1 MTAPAVAGGAAAYL
15 ALDAAYRAATART
28 SLAVMRALDLDWKSV
43 NPDNIA
49 GSSGPWLANAIEIV
63 LAGRRQAF
71 QYANLYTDGVRKL
84 AAPDAPV
91 FTPPAQLPPN
101 VEQIRTSLVF
111 QGLATTAREVA
122 RVDAVKD
129 AETEGGTVP
138 REESVGTAEAR
149 KKQLME
155 EAFARVAAT
164 SARFVT
170 VAGHEQ
176 IFENIKADPRARGW
190 VRTTKPGCCFFCAML
205 ASRGAVYKETSFQES
220 DPRFHG
226 PGNHK
231 VHDSCG
237 CGLRPTYSDTD
248 PMPDRVDQLSDLW
261 IDSQEKRKPGES
273 AINAFR
279 RIYSANPLSFPSDGL

>member
-1 MTAPAVAGGAAAYL
+1 MTAPAAAGGAAAYL

-28 SLAVMRALDLDWKSV
+28 SLAVMRALELGWKSV
-43 NPDNIA
+43 LPDNIA
-49 GSSGPWLANAIEIV
+49 GSSGPWLADAIQIV
-63 LAGRRQAF
+63 LAGQRQTY

-122 RVDAVKD
+122 RVDAVRDGGAKEL
-129 AETEGGTVP
+129 AEDSA
-138 REESVGTAEAR
+138 RTAEAR

-170 VAGHEQ
+170 TAGHEQ

-261 IDSQEKRKPGES
+261 IDSQEKRKSGES

-279 RIYSANPLSFPSDGL
+279 RIYSVNPLSFPSDGL

>member
-1 MTAPAVAGGAAAYL
+1 MTAPAAAGGAAAYL

-28 SLAVMRALDLDWKSV
+28 SLAVMRALELGWKSV
-43 NPDNIA
+43 LPDNVA
-49 GSSGPWLANAIEIV
+49 GSSGPWLADAIQIV
-63 LAGRRQAF
+63 LAGQRQTY

-84 AAPDAPV
+84 AAPTAPV

-122 RVDAVKD
+122 RVDAVRDGGAKEL
-129 AETEGGTVP
+129 AEDSA
-138 REESVGTAEAR
+138 RTAEAR

-261 IDSQEKRKPGES
+261 IDSQEKRKSGES

-279 RIYSANPLSFPSDGL
+279 RVYTESPLSRPSDGL